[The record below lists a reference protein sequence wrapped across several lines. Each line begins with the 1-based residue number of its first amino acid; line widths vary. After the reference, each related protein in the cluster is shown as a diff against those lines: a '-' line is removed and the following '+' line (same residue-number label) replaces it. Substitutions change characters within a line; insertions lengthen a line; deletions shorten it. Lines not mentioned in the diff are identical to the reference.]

1 MEGEEAQ
8 LYIVS
13 YFHCVCHSQD
23 CYNVVR
29 SNTVTSILS
38 ISFDWWWLRFVF
50 QVLDL
55 V

>member
-29 SNTVTSILS
+29 SNTITNILS
-38 ISFDWWWLRFVF
+38 ISFGGG
-50 QVLDL
+50 
-55 V
+55 